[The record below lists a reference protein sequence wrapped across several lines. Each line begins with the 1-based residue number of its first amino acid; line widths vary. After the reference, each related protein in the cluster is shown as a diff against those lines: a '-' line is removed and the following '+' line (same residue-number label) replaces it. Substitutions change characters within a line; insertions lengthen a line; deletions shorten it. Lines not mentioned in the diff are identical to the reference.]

1 MEAPEDEKPAGI
13 GRLLR
18 RLLDWL
24 RNWRLR
30 SWRTALLGLWI
41 SWLIVGVLV
50 IPPIVRKLLIENLR
64 KRAGLEATVRS
75 VRFNPFTLSLTI
87 NGVSIADRPGSV
99 LFSADEIYA
108 NAELSSLFRWAAT
121 LSEFRMEN
129 PVIGARR
136 FADGRLNLAD
146 VAEEIRRRQPPRAPN
161 PKSSLPRVLLQHIK
175 VRGATIIVED
185 QARAKPLK
193 MAFGPSVFELSEIS
207 TIPRRQGTE
216 EITVRLPGSGVV
228 RATGQVTLQ
237 PLGLEG
243 DMRLEDLHLKD
254 LWPLLEPYFRFTVES
269 GELTGRFH
277 YTIAAADGTVR
288 ARTSDFESALK
299 NLTVVSE
306 GDRVLEV
313 PAAAIT
319 NGRFRWPE
327 AELVVEKL
335 RLERPTVLVGRDADG
350 KMSYERMV
358 PPPTRK
364 VVVQTYQEIEK
375 AARWTVE
382 VGRFEVVDS
391 HGRFVD
397 RTLDPPVSFDAGNI
411 ELAITGFT
419 TRPGAF
425 FGVVSS
431 SSLPK
436 GGTTKSSGR
445 VSMKPVR
452 FEVDFALD
460 GLDLTV
466 AQPYLGRLLPF
477 EILSGQGGS
486 KGRVAGGMDQEK
498 GFWAKFAG
506 DLEAR
511 KMALRET
518 VTGSTP
524 LKWDA
529 VQVRGVQAGYGPMAV
544 GVESIDVRGAGID
557 LVISE
562 KGALSISEVKKRLA
576 ASSPQGSQRPGASSG
591 PASRPSPTK
600 GSPIPIRVDAITL
613 ADCSVALTDRRLPP
627 YTVAVDRVQG
637 TIKGISSSTKAP
649 APIEIGAAWRGGGE
663 VTLKGAMDLFQPAR
677 ATNLQVGLHRL
688 EIPPLSPFSVHYL
701 GYPVTKG
708 RGDLG
713 LDYEVKDQ
721 EMKGSNH
728 IVTRD
733 LTLGDKVAG
742 GGDVKLPVKLG
753 VSLLTDKDGLITL
766 DFPVEG
772 RLDDPKFGVG
782 TAIGSA
788 MREVVSEVVKS
799 PFRQLAKI
807 GGGKGGGGKEEDV
820 GYVEFP
826 AGSAAL
832 DPASAG
838 RLRTL
843 AAALKERP
851 GLRIVVPGGWDDA
864 FDGTALQEAAL
875 EKRLAERGSGSSAP
889 LSALESIYLETATRE
904 DLAALR
910 RAQEKPGAG
919 GQKPTLDEAAY
930 ASELRRR
937 IVASQPIPAGDL
949 ETLGK
954 TRAESVRAALVDASG
969 VDASRVE
976 LTAPR
981 AVVGS
986 TGGRVRLTLE
996 LAGATEAP
1004 DPPRTARTAS

>member
-1 MEAPEDEKPAGI
+1 MEAPEDEKPAEI
-13 GRLLR
+13 GSLAR
-18 RLLDWL
+18 RFLDWL

-41 SWLIVGVLV
+41 AWLIVGVLV

-87 NGVSIADRPGSV
+87 EGLSIADRPGSV

-121 LSEFRMEN
+121 LSEFRVVN

-136 FADGRLNLAD
+136 FADGRINLAE
-146 VAEEIRRRQPPRAPN
+146 VVKEVRRRQPPRAPH
-161 PKSSLPRVLLQHIK
+161 PDSSLPRVLLQHIRVK
-175 VRGATIIVED
+175 GATINVED
-185 QARAKPLK
+185 QARDKPLK

-207 TIPRRQGTE
+207 TIPKRKGTQ
-216 EITVRLPGSGVV
+216 EITIRLPGSGVV
-228 RATGQVTLQ
+228 RATGSVTVQ

-243 DMRLEDLHLKD
+243 DVRLEELRLKD
-254 LWPLLEPYFRFTVES
+254 LWPLLEPYFRFTVAG

-277 YTIAAADGTVR
+277 YTIAAADGAVR
-288 ARTSDFESALK
+288 ARINDFQNALK
-299 NLTVVSE
+299 DLTVVSE

-313 PAAAIT
+313 PAAALT
-319 NGRFRWPE
+319 NARFRWPE
-327 AELVVEKL
+327 ADLVVERL
-335 RLERPTVLVGRDADG
+335 RLERPSVLFGRDADG
-350 KMSYERMV
+350 KWSWERMV
-358 PPPTRK
+358 PPPTRE
-364 VVVQTYQEIEK
+364 VVVQTYREIEK

-397 RTLDPPVSFDAGNI
+397 RTIDPPVSLDAGDI
-411 ELAITGFT
+411 QLAITGFT

-431 SSLPK
+431 SSLPR

-445 VSMKPVR
+445 VSMNPVQ
-452 FEVDFALD
+452 FEADVALD

-477 EILSGQGGS
+477 EILSGRAGS
-486 KGRVAGGMDQEK
+486 KGKVAGGLDPKK
-498 GFWAKFAG
+498 GPWAKFAG

-511 KMALRET
+511 TMALRET

-529 VQVRGVQAGYGPMAV
+529 VQVRGVEAGYGPTAV
-544 GVESIDVRGAGID
+544 GVKSVDIRGAGID

-562 KGALSISEVKKRLA
+562 NGALSVLEVKKRLA
-576 ASSPQGSQRPGASSG
+576 ASSPRAAPAPGN
-591 PASRPSPTK
+591 
-600 GSPIPIRVDAITL
+600 PIPIRVDSITL
-613 ADCSVALTDRRLPP
+613 ADCSGALTDHRIRPP
-627 YTVAVDRVQG
+627 YTVAVERIQG
-637 TIKGISSSTKAP
+637 TVKGISSSTKAP
-649 APIEIGAAWRGGGE
+649 ARIEIGAALRGGGT
-663 VTLKGAMDLFQPAR
+663 VTLKGAIDLFQPAR
-677 ATNLQVGLHRL
+677 ATDVQLGVHRL
-688 EIPPLSPFSVHYL
+688 EIPPLSPMSVHYV
-701 GYPVTKG
+701 GYPVTRG
-708 RGDLG
+708 RSDLG
-713 LDYEVKDQ
+713 LDYKIKDQ
-721 EMKGSNH
+721 HLKGSNH
-728 IVTRD
+728 IVTQD

-742 GGDVKLPVKLG
+742 EGNVKLPIKLG
-753 VSLLTDKDGLITL
+753 ISLLTDKDGRITL

-772 RLDDPKFGVG
+772 RLDDPEFTVG
-782 TAIGSA
+782 KAVGGAIG
-788 MREVVSEVVKS
+788 EVTSELLKS
-799 PFRQLAKI
+799 PFRLLGKI
-807 GGGKGGGGKEEDV
+807 GGKGGGGGGKEEEDL

-832 DPASAG
+832 DPASAE

-843 AAALKERP
+843 ATALKERP
-851 GLRIVVPGGWDDA
+851 GVRIVVPAAWDDA
-864 FDGTALQEAAL
+864 ADGTALREAAL
-875 EKRLAERGSGSSAP
+875 EKLLVGKGGSSA
-889 LSALESIYLETATRE
+889 SVSTLESIYLETAKRE

-910 RAQEKPGAG
+910 REQEKPGAAG
-919 GQKPTLDEAAY
+919 EKPTLDEAAY

-937 IVASQPIPAGDL
+937 IVASQPIPAGAL
-949 ETLGK
+949 ETLGR
-954 TRAESVRAALVDASG
+954 TRADSVRAALVDASG

-981 AVVGS
+981 AVAGS

-996 LAGATEAP
+996 LAGATEAAEP
-1004 DPPRTARTAS
+1004 SKAAGTAP